1 MSNDFRL
8 LGEKLI
14 IKIGKEIRYGVY
26 NTVADLCY
34 PQIFKTEDER
44 DEFAK
49 SLDFNDFFNVYEE
62 FEIECPTQ
70 YRAIIFLDGEQQCY
84 WTAEVCLETNRIV
97 SNAILSDVDEK
108 DMAKGQPYWINPRVD
123 DLRLYRVTRNE
134 VIEFGETKEIL
145 ILAHNEIEARDLAVE
160 TSENFNFKNS
170 IVTKIEASEPQV
182 VAITEA

>member
-8 LGEKLI
+8 LGERVT

-26 NTVADLCY
+26 NVIGNLCY

-49 SLDFNDFFNVYEE
+49 TLDFKDFFNVYEE
-62 FEIECPTQ
+62 FETECPTQ
-70 YRAIIFLDGEQQCY
+70 YRAIIFGDGEHQCY

-97 SNAILSDVDEK
+97 NNAILSDVDEK
-108 DMAKGQPYWINPRVD
+108 DIVEGKPYWVKPIID
-123 DLRLYRVTRNE
+123 SLRLYRVTRNE
-134 VIEFGETKEIL
+134 AIEFGETKEIL
-145 ILAHNEIEARDLAVE
+145 VLAHNEIEARDLAVE

-182 VAITEA
+182 VTITEA

>member
-1 MSNDFRL
+1 M
-8 LGEKLI
+8 
-14 IKIGKEIRYGVY
+14 
-26 NTVADLCY
+26 
-34 PQIFKTEDER
+34 
-44 DEFAK
+44 
-49 SLDFNDFFNVYEE
+49 
-62 FEIECPTQ
+62 
-70 YRAIIFLDGEQQCY
+70 
-84 WTAEVCLETNRIV
+84 CLETNRIV